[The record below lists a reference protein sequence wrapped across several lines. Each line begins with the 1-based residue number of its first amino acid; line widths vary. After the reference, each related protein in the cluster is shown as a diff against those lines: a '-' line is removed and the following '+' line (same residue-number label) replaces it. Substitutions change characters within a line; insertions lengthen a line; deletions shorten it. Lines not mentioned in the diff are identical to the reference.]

1 MELLI
6 YDDVDFIISKI
17 HYDLECDQTHEYFD
31 LDSGYNP
38 YDSPDTSIY
47 DELVDKK
54 IIKPKGKSKPTN
66 KKPKPISNE
75 KIAQQLLDEYWN
87 GLINSDPPTSL
98 VSMNDAFI
106 FFYNS
111 PTSEAQ
117 MATQIADKI
126 AELSL
131 TYNVGLTRPTFWSDD
146 NQAQM
151 SSFQSWQPDWETVT
165 SDEFWKLKFPP
176 LKRCRAKK
184 IKKENYSQ

>member
-6 YDDVDFIISKI
+6 YDDERSFDLVDFKI

-31 LDSGYNP
+31 LDTGCNP

-54 IIKPKGKSKPTN
+54 IIKPKPKSKPTN
-66 KKPKPISNE
+66 KKPKPKTNLE
-75 KIAQQLLDEYWN
+75 TAQELLDEYYN
-87 GLINSDPPTSL
+87 KLFGLDTSTSL
-98 VSMNDAFI
+98 VSMNDDFI

-131 TYNVGLTRPTFWSDD
+131 TYNVGLIQPSCMSID
-146 NQAQM
+146 NQM
-151 SSFQSWQPDWETVT
+151 NNTSFQSWQPDWETVKW
-165 SDEFWKLKFPP
+165 DEFWKQKYPP

-184 IKKENYSQ
+184 TKTI